1 MYPIT
6 PFQSYYEIQSNINR
20 LISQTK
26 ILLKNRGKDEEYQ
39 LLDFAAVSCVL
50 TDHDNWNG
58 GIDFYTI
65 YLSISIRVYS
75 GLSNDKK
82 ELICKN
88 IADAVNEIEP
98 AECYG
103 FSCRIEPKLSADDLD
118 WSSVGGI
125 EAYNKCRNCLMRMKQ
140 LLNDVATNAITLK
153 GSSFN
158 NEYIR
163 LYTELTDYFNKLNY
177 TFSGL
182 FRTLWE
188 WHQFYKAPG
197 NNLSSYQNRILYIDN
212 LFYETEALLKNSPQ
226 NKVSETVRI
235 DDWEEIERRMI
246 KIKKAVAAASDI
258 EDFQSIGLQCRE
270 VIISIAKT
278 VFNPNIHGAYDDDG
292 KTIGESDAVRQLANY
307 IKHRLKGKE
316 NEELRSYA
324 KVTNKMANLLTH
336 GRTSTKIDMLLC
348 VNATVALINFV
359 GILEGK
365 TWSY

>member
-1 MYPIT
+1 MYQQIT
-6 PFQSYYEIQSNINR
+6 HQSYYEIQGNIER
-20 LISQTK
+20 LVSQTK
-26 ILLKNRGKDEEYQ
+26 ILLKNRGKEEECQ
-39 LLDFAAVSCVL
+39 LLNSASISCIL

-65 YLSISIRVYS
+65 YIQISIRLYS

-82 ELICKN
+82 DSFCKI

-118 WSSVGGI
+118 WDSVGGI
-125 EAYNKCRNCLMRMKQ
+125 EIYNKCRDYLVRMKQ
-140 LLNDVATNAITLK
+140 LLIDVGTNTITLK

-158 NEYIR
+158 NEYIH
-163 LYTELTDYFNKLNY
+163 LHHGLSDCFNKLNY

-188 WHQFYKAPG
+188 WHRFYKEPN
-197 NNLSSYQNRILYIDN
+197 NNLSSYQSRRLYIDN
-212 LFYETEALLKNSPQ
+212 LFRETETLLRNSPQ
-226 NKVSETVRI
+226 NKISETVKI

-246 KIKKAVAAASDI
+246 KIKKAVSNASDI

-270 VIISIAKT
+270 LIISIAKT
-278 VFNPNIHGAYDDDG
+278 VYNPDLHGLYCEDG
-292 KTIGESDAVRQLANY
+292 IPIGESDAVRQLANY
-307 IKHRLKGKE
+307 IKQSLKGKE

-324 KVTNKMANLLTH
+324 KATNKVANALTH
-336 GRTSTKIDMLLC
+336 RRTSTKTEMLLC
-348 VNATVALINFV
+348 VNATVALINFI

-365 TWSY
+365 SWSY